1 MHIYKQYKIYLY
13 IDTHTYAG
21 NVIYIYTYILEC
33 HKHILD
39 IHIGTVINKA
49 IKYTLFC
56 LIVLKYKL
64 LTKVKTRALYFAL

>member
-1 MHIYKQYKIYLY
+1 MANTGSNLVFYQWEKLDEDITL
-13 IDTHTYAG
+13 
-21 NVIYIYTYILEC
+21 YTYILEC